1 MNFFIRIKWFFIL
14 FSLLVTTIVHAQ
26 KSVLTQHNNINR
38 TGWYDNETV
47 LNKNNVRAGSF
58 GKIFTRPV
66 DDQIYAQ
73 PLVKLKLNIPGKG
86 AKNVVFVCTVNNSV
100 YAFDADSANV
110 TAPYWQKSL
119 TPPKSRV
126 VNRKD
131 ETGACGGFYRDFS
144 GNMGIVGT
152 PVIDSTT
159 NTMYVVARSV
169 DTSDGIKSFKQYL
182 HALDITT
189 GAEKTNSPI
198 LIAATLPGTG

>member
-1 MNFFIRIKWFFIL
+1 MIY
-14 FSLLVTTIVHAQ
+14 
-26 KSVLTQHNNINR
+26 NR
-38 TGWYDNETV
+38 TGWYNNETV

-58 GKIFTRPV
+58 GKIFTRSV

-73 PLVKLKLNIPGKG
+73 PLIKLNLTIPGKG
-86 AKNVVFVCTVNNSV
+86 KKNVVFVCTVNNSI

-110 TAPYWQKSL
+110 ATPYWQKNL
-119 TPPKSRV
+119 TPAHSRIISK
-126 VNRKD
+126 ND
-131 ETGACGGFYRDFS
+131 ETGACGGGYNDFS

-169 DTSDGIKSFKQYL
+169 DTTGGGKTFKQYL

-189 GAEKTNSPI
+189 GAEKTNSPV
-198 LIAATLPGTG
+198 LITATVSGTGDGSIGGKVPFSALHNNQQMWFVIG